1 MKIKDGYVIKSV
13 AGAKMILPLCNPY
26 FKSVITVNDTG
37 EFLFE
42 LMKNEKTVDE
52 LVDAMLLEFEVDS
65 DTAKAD
71 VIKFVDSLRQA
82 ELLDE

>member
-1 MKIKDGYVIKSV
+1 MKIKDGYIIKSV
-13 AGAKMILPLCNPY
+13 AGAKMILPVCNPY

-42 LMKNEKTVDE
+42 LMKTQKTVDE
-52 LVDAMLLEFEVDS
+52 LVDAMLLEFQVDS
-65 DTAKAD
+65 ATAKAD
-71 VIKFVDSLRQA
+71 VIKFIESLRQA